1 MKTYL
6 PIGSIV
12 ILKNGQ
18 KKIMIYGRRQRRV
31 TDENEYDYIACL
43 YPEGNINEDYM
54 YLFNHEDIDTVVYR
68 GFSDAEEEAFVAKE
82 LSRKALICLHELE
95 EPYKEVFMLSVL
107 GGFSLKDISAIFGRS
122 ESWARVTFYRAK
134 QKLLERMR

>member
-31 TDENEYDYIACL
+31 TDEHEYDYIACL

-54 YLFNHEDIDTVVYR
+54 YLFNHEDIETVVFR
-68 GFSDAEEEAFVAKE
+68 GFSDAEEESFVAK
-82 LSRKALICLHELE
+82 LNTL
-95 EPYKEVFMLSVL
+95 
-107 GGFSLKDISAIFGRS
+107 
-122 ESWARVTFYRAK
+122 
-134 QKLLERMR
+134 

>member
-31 TDENEYDYIACL
+31 TDEHEYDYIACL

-54 YLFNHEDIDTVVYR
+54 YLFNHEDIETVVYR
-68 GFSDAEEEAFVAKE
+68 GFSDAEEEAFVTKLNE
-82 LSRKALICLHELE
+82 L
-95 EPYKEVFMLSVL
+95 
-107 GGFSLKDISAIFGRS
+107 
-122 ESWARVTFYRAK
+122 
-134 QKLLERMR
+134 

>member
-12 ILKNGQ
+12 ILKSGQ

-31 TDENEYDYIACL
+31 TDEHEYDYIACL

-54 YLFNHEDIDTVVYR
+54 YLFNHEDIETVVYR
-68 GFSDAEEEAFVAKE
+68 GFSDAEEEAFVTKLNE
-82 LSRKALICLHELE
+82 L
-95 EPYKEVFMLSVL
+95 
-107 GGFSLKDISAIFGRS
+107 
-122 ESWARVTFYRAK
+122 
-134 QKLLERMR
+134 